1 MITHENIITLRK
13 KTLGLTIALT
23 AAAFAFSQEKQA
35 ISGKITDAQNNAIPY
50 ASVTFKNKSVKE
62 NTALFSDATL
72 TDDKGNYNVSLIPGN
87 YEITIEAINYKKQ
100 VFNKTIA
107 NGSFSGTFKL
117 EAEQETTTSKTK
129 ELDGVTL
136 TASKPVYKV
145 ELDKKIY
152 DVSQDLNAKG
162 GNLQDVLANVPS
174 VNVESDGSVSMRGNS
189 NIRFLINGKPSSIL
203 GITDDAN
210 ALRNIPADQIE
221 KIEVIT
227 NPSSKYEASG
237 TAGILNII
245 LKKSKGVGF
254 NGSTEGTIGFM
265 PQSRLNTNLSWNY
278 GKLSWFVNGGGG
290 LGRFNNKSNTSTNDR
305 GNNDIFTVNN
315 RSEFFFKNFN
325 INTGLNYN
333 FTDRTSASFSVNGNI
348 NNNDIDTK
356 ATTNSSKYGNSLRT
370 VTGNNENNTIQ
381 LDAGFEHKIN
391 DRGQVLTAS
400 ASYQNTKSN
409 AFEDINDNYRIV
421 FEQDNYNNNKQVT
434 WIGKADYELPI
445 GKDSKFEAGARYDYR
460 NSFTE
465 NLFYNVLSGN
475 TLDPR
480 FSNDTD
486 YTEKISAVYAQ
497 FKSKF
502 NRLGYQLGL
511 RNENTSITTIF
522 NGYDASVNPATP
534 IRNLKNTRN
543 FIGFFPSAF
552 FSYSVTDNSQ
562 ISLNYSRRINRPRSF
577 QLIPAY
583 RLQNANNYFLGNANL
598 NPSYVNSFELGYN
611 YSKGS
616 RITLSPTLYYQKTT
630 DDINFTITKDNSG
643 AFVTTPANI
652 GTEDRYGVDFNYNI
666 TATKWLR
673 LFGNLNVFGYKN
685 VSSYKDIQTVN
696 SGTSFQTRLTSAIK
710 IDKQTNLQLQGN
722 YNAPQKVLQNE
733 RLGLYVLSAGLSRNV
748 FNNQGT
754 INLNVQDVFNSRI
767 RRIKTFGND
776 FYREAEIQMM
786 PRMALLSFSYRFKNK
801 FAEDKKQPQ
810 KPKRSQDQRDMGGD
824 EGPM

>member
-1 MITHENIITLRK
+1 M
-13 KTLGLTIALT
+13 
-23 AAAFAFSQEKQA
+23 
-35 ISGKITDAQNNAIPY
+35 KITP
-50 ASVTFKNKSVKE
+50 
-62 NTALFSDATL
+62 
-72 TDDKGNYNVSLIPGN
+72 
-87 YEITIEAINYKKQ
+87 
-100 VFNKTIA
+100 
-107 NGSFSGTFKL
+107 
-117 EAEQETTTSKTK
+117 
-129 ELDGVTL
+129 
-136 TASKPVYKV
+136 
-145 ELDKKIY
+145 
-152 DVSQDLNAKG
+152 
-162 GNLQDVLANVPS
+162 
-174 VNVESDGSVSMRGNS
+174 
-189 NIRFLINGKPSSIL
+189 
-203 GITDDAN
+203 
-210 ALRNIPADQIE
+210 
-221 KIEVIT
+221 
-227 NPSSKYEASG
+227 
-237 TAGILNII
+237 
-245 LKKSKGVGF
+245 
-254 NGSTEGTIGFM
+254 
-265 PQSRLNTNLSWNY
+265 
-278 GKLSWFVNGGGG
+278 
-290 LGRFNNKSNTSTNDR
+290 
-305 GNNDIFTVNN
+305 
-315 RSEFFFKNFN
+315 
-325 INTGLNYN
+325 
-333 FTDRTSASFSVNGNI
+333 
-348 NNNDIDTK
+348 
-356 ATTNSSKYGNSLRT
+356 
-370 VTGNNENNTIQ
+370 
-381 LDAGFEHKIN
+381 AGFEHKIN

-630 DDINFTITKDNSG
+630 DDINFTITKDSSG